1 MEDINQETSTV
12 DQEATHL
19 EGAIP
24 NIGIEDIMMEDLWTV
39 GVIDAILTVEIGALE
54 ATMTIEA
61 TGQIDTIGMVIET
74 TGMETGPEDHLITDL
89 SDQILE
95 RTFN

>member
-1 MEDINQETSTV
+1 MEDINQETNTV

-19 EGAIP
+19 EGVIP
-24 NIGIEDIMMEDLWTV
+24 NLGIEDIMMEDLWTV

-61 TGQIDTIGMVIET
+61 TEMNLNATNVVNQVTW
-74 TGMETGPEDHLITDL
+74 
-89 SDQILE
+89 LE
-95 RTFN
+95 SAKCCH

>member
-1 MEDINQETSTV
+1 MLPLK
-12 DQEATHL
+12 A
-19 EGAIP
+19 
-24 NIGIEDIMMEDLWTV
+24 
-39 GVIDAILTVEIGALE
+39 
-54 ATMTIEA
+54 
-61 TGQIDTIGMVIET
+61 GQTETIGKVIET